1 MQTMI
6 HSPLT
11 WVQNEGEFEQARAA
25 RWANPGVLGTIAQAM
40 PAGEFDVAQLIKTVS
55 ITSSKGV
62 LLGTLV
68 LKLYTGFKVQR
79 HFRIASQLVR
89 DILGGMNTFFMPPT
103 TRLTP
108 EGVKVSVDD
117 LVEEGR
123 VFLERLI
130 RVAHEQQQAA
140 RKGGVKSPK
149 DRKSKEPLKKLIFA
163 ETEAAPKL
171 VAAVKAA
178 PVAEPHPT
186 PTAMQASASGHQEG
200 VVQPKGLNPT
210 EVVTGEVIKLQW
222 TEKSPPGRPP
232 YQTFVMEVQAGGT
245 IRAFN
250 GIEIKRLTTELG
262 VKPGDVVT
270 VKQLEPEQLG
280 DGKTRNAF
288 HIEKVG
294 SA

>member
-1 MQTMI
+1 MQTTMNF
-6 HSPLT
+6 SPLT
-11 WVQNEGEFEQARAA
+11 WVENEGDFDQARAA

-40 PAGEFDVAQLIKTVS
+40 PAGEFEVAQIIKTAS

-68 LKLYTGFKVQR
+68 LKVYTGFKVKR
-79 HFRIASQLVR
+79 HFRIASEFVR

-103 TRLTP
+103 SLIS
-108 EGVKVSVDD
+108 EGVKVSFDE
-117 LVEEGR
+117 LIEQGR
-123 VFLERLI
+123 SFLERLI
-130 RVAHEQQQAA
+130 RVAHEQQQAT
-140 RKGGVKSPK
+140 RRGGQKSPK
-149 DRKSKEPLKKLIFA
+149 DRKSKEPKLFFA
-163 ETEAAPKL
+163 EAEAPKL
-171 VAAVKAA
+171 VTAVKAA
-178 PVAEPHPT
+178 PVAELHPT
-186 PTAMQASASGHQEG
+186 PTAMQASASGHHEG

-210 EVVTGEVIKLQW
+210 EVVTGKVIKLQW
-222 TEKSPPGRPP
+222 TEKSPPGREP

-245 IRAFN
+245 IRSFN

-262 VKPGDVVT
+262 IKLRDVVT